1 MSHIFFFFFYTEK
14 PRRSRQRSLWVASFR
29 WSIKLLNSLKVSVSC
44 HLWWRSCRTTCLYP
58 QGRSVRPARGC
69 LCACPGRLKTSCW
82 KEDNV
87 LRHLIVLRQPLAPP
101 PDPLSLFLSLSLLLE
116 GRIHS
121 KLPRE
126 KTSVK
131 SWIPSWIFKSNT
143 NFVQFFSIAE
153 RGVVLAGVPA
163 EAAEGRWCG
172 RTTVSRVVVIVKRV
186 INIIIISSR
195 SRSSSWSSR
204 SGGDSARDYHSDT
217 TRKSWKDE
225 GGTERRAMQ

>member
-1 MSHIFFFFFYTEK
+1 MAILQDHLLVPSRTICWACSRLSMCVSGSTENVVLK
-14 PRRSRQRSLWVASFR
+14 RRQCPSSSDRPSTTSRSSPRPS
-29 WSIKLLNSLKVSVSC
+29 
-44 HLWWRSCRTTCLYP
+44 
-58 QGRSVRPARGC
+58 
-69 LCACPGRLKTSCW
+69 
-82 KEDNV
+82 
-87 LRHLIVLRQPLAPP
+87 
-101 PDPLSLFLSLSLLLE
+101 LSLSLSISPSRGSNPLE
-116 GRIHS
+116 ATTWKNFGE
-121 KLPRE
+121 KLD
-126 KTSVK
+126 
-131 SWIPSWIFKSNT
+131 PSWIFKSNT